1 MSSEM
6 KGRAV
11 WGGVSGR
18 SIGEQSSGGMAV
30 KRKEARRGP
39 ARGRAKGVGA
49 VPGRGVRWTAVDAM
63 DSAIMIKSNVLGP
76 TEFNRG
82 DDNSS

>member
-39 ARGRAKGVGA
+39 ARVAER
-49 VPGRGVRWTAVDAM
+49 R
-63 DSAIMIKSNVLGP
+63 
-76 TEFNRG
+76 E
-82 DDNSS
+82 